1 MFITQER
8 WSRALHRR
16 LAVLLGLGL
25 ALAITAGSGR
35 TVAARDLIGTRATGM
50 GGALRAAALGSS
62 SVLLNPAGMSLA
74 RMYVVN
80 ALYQWRGSDG
90 ASQLS
95 ASVVD
100 SATSRKIAA
109 GLFYNYSHASPN
121 YTIGGADGPIGV
133 EQTTNTHEIGAALSM
148 PLGQYF
154 VIGVSGRYINHGA
167 SLNEGAPEGISL
179 PDIST
184 FTMDVGGV
192 IRLGSSFNIAV
203 VGYNLIP
210 VDDTFSALFP
220 QSLGLGVSYA
230 LGTMFLAE
238 FDTVLD
244 FTSDKSKDV
253 TASFHGGLEV
263 FFGKRYV
270 VRGGAMHSQ
279 FRDATYVTTGL
290 GLVTKRLGIDAS
302 LRQMVDGGNETLL
315 AFALKLFIQ

>member
-1 MFITQER
+1 MFNILEHR
-8 WSRALHRR
+8 SRATHRR
-16 LAVLLGLGL
+16 LGLLLGL
-25 ALAITAGSGR
+25 ALALVITAGSGR
-35 TVAARDLIGTRATGM
+35 SAAARDLIGTRATGM

-74 RMYVVN
+74 RMYVIN
-80 ALYQWRGSDG
+80 TLYQWRGSDG

-109 GLFYNYSHASPN
+109 GLFYNFSHASPE
-121 YTIGGADGPIGV
+121 YTLGGPNGPIGL

-148 PLGQYF
+148 PLGQYL

-167 SLNEGAPEGISL
+167 SLNDGAPEGIEL

-220 QSLGLGVSYA
+220 QSLGLGVSYT

-238 FDTVLD
+238 FDTVFD
-244 FTSDKSKDV
+244 FTSDKTKDV

-263 FFGKRYV
+263 FLGKRYV
-270 VRGGAMHSQ
+270 MRGGAMHSQ
-279 FRDATYVTTGL
+279 YRDATYVSAGM

-302 LRQMVDGGNETLL
+302 LRQMVDGGTETML
-315 AFALKLFIQ
+315 AFALRLFVQ

>member
-1 MFITQER
+1 M
-8 WSRALHRR
+8 HRR
-16 LAVLLGLGL
+16 LAVVVGVGL
-25 ALAITAGSGR
+25 AVAITAGSGR
-35 TVAARDLIGTRATGM
+35 TAAARDLIGTRATGM

-74 RMYVVN
+74 RMYVIN
-80 ALYQWRGSDG
+80 ALYQWRGSDA

-109 GLFYNYSHASPN
+109 GLFYNFSHASPT
-121 YTIGGADGPIGV
+121 YTLGSAKGPIGI
-133 EQTTNTHEIGAALSM
+133 EQTTNTHEIGVALSM

-167 SLNEGAPEGISL
+167 SLNEGAPEGLSL
-179 PDIST
+179 PDLST

-192 IRLGSSFNIAV
+192 IRLGRSFNIAV

-220 QSLGLGVSYA
+220 QSIGLGVSYA
-230 LGTMFLAE
+230 MGTLFLAE

-244 FTSDKSKDV
+244 FTSDKTKSV
-253 TASFHGGLEV
+253 TTSVHGGLEL
-263 FFGKRYV
+263 FLGKRYV
-270 VRGGAMHSQ
+270 IRGGAMHSQ
-279 FRDATYVTTGL
+279 YRDATYVTGGL
-290 GLVTKRLGIDAS
+290 GLVTKRLGVDAS

-315 AFALKLFIQ
+315 AFALKLFLQ